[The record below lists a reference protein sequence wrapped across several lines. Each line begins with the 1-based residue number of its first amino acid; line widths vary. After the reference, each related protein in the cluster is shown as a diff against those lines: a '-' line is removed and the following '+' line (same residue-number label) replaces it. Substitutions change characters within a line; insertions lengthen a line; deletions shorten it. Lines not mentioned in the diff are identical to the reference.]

1 MSVSEVSASLGGRDA
16 LRCTHLRQRHPLHD
30 EALLVCA
37 WPGCPEG
44 TRNPVI
50 QVPVSDD
57 FGPLGDVARFERE
70 TVPQQGA
77 GARLSFRWRSAQ

>member
-1 MSVSEVSASLGGRDA
+1 MSVSEVSASLWGRDSS
-16 LRCTHLRQRHPLHD
+16 RCTHLRQRHPLHD

-50 QVPVSDD
+50 QVPVSND
-57 FGPLGDVARFERE
+57 FGPLADVARFERE

-77 GARLSFRWRSAQ
+77 RLSFRWRSAQ

>member
-1 MSVSEVSASLGGRDA
+1 MSAFEGTASLRERDVTS
-16 LRCTHLRQRHPLHD
+16 CNHLRQRHPLHH

-44 TRNPVI
+44 TRNRVI
-50 QVPVSDD
+50 EVPVAD
-57 FGPLGDVARFERE
+57 GAGRTPVLGRFERE
-70 TVPQQGA
+70 TLPVQ

>member
-1 MSVSEVSASLGGRDA
+1 MSASEVPASLWQRDVV
-16 LRCTHLRQRHPLHD
+16 RCSHVRQRHPLHD

-44 TRNPVI
+44 TRNRII
-50 QVPVSDD
+50 QVPVADD
-57 FGPLGDVARFERE
+57 FGREPVLVRFERE
-70 TVPQQGA
+70 TLPLQ

>member
-1 MSVSEVSASLGGRDA
+1 MSASEVPASLWQRDVA
-16 LRCTHLRQRHPLHD
+16 RCTHVRQRHPLHH

-44 TRNPVI
+44 TRNGII
-50 QVPVSDD
+50 QVPVEDD
-57 FGPLGDVARFERE
+57 FGSAPVLVRFERE
-70 TVPQQGA
+70 TLPLQ